1 MQLAAQLAPLFTSL
15 IILYGITREVL
26 SPLAMVTK
34 SIAGGGRDT
43 IEAWRVFWSVVLCRF
58 DVHGGAPK

>member
-26 SPLAMVTK
+26 SPMAMVTK
-34 SIAGGGRDT
+34 LIASGGRDT
-43 IEAWRVFWSVVLCRF
+43 IEGLAGFLVGCIMLI
-58 DVHGGAPK
+58 